1 MTLLFPIVFFSVLDY
16 TYFNWRKNSM
26 KVKNSLDEILYEHI
40 VESLING
47 DYEMGQNLTLD
58 ELAHRFEVSRTP
70 VVQAVKLLAND
81 GILQIM
87 GNGRIYVPEYDQ
99 EHVRQMCEVRQMVE
113 GHALERFMSGLGLSA
128 ETVLA
133 QLNRYSEE
141 GVRLTGSSFSPKEFA
156 MLDRRFHR
164 LLVEASGNRILLE
177 TYDRVQ
183 GRFLVSNYLLCPLR
197 LRDFSGTA
205 RDHVRLVES
214 IRSGDITRAQHCLQQ
229 HIEGVLRRL

>member
-1 MTLLFPIVFFSVLDY
+1 
-16 TYFNWRKNSM
+16 M

-128 ETVLA
+128 ESVLA

-164 LLVEASGNRILLE
+164 WLVEASGNRILLE